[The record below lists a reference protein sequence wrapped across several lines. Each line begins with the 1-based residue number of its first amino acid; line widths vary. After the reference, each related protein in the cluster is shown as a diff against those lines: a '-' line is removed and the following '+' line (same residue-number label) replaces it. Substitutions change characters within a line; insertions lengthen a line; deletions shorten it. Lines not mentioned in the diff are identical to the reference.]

1 MSENDSSASDLRA
14 LGALVREMQGDLRA
28 LGIKLDLLSRGRD
41 RDLATFGTRDD
52 MHDIV
57 ELLAEKLADA
67 ERRVADAVVQVA
79 ESMAGRDRAL
89 TEQTE
94 MLVEILN
101 RLPQQRPPRPTD

>member
-1 MSENDSSASDLRA
+1 
-14 LGALVREMQGDLRA
+14 MQGELRA
-28 LGIKLDLLSRGRD
+28 LGIKLDLVARGRE

-67 ERRVADAVVQVA
+67 ERRVDEAVAQVA

-89 TEQTE
+89 AELSA

-101 RLPQQRPPRPTD
+101 RLPPRP

>member
-1 MSENDSSASDLRA
+1 MSEQEPSASDLRA
-14 LGALVREMQGDLRA
+14 LGALVREMQGELRA
-28 LGIKLDLLSRGRD
+28 LGIKLDLVARGRE

-57 ELLAEKLADA
+57 ELLAERLADA
-67 ERRVADAVVQVA
+67 ERRVADAVAQVA

-89 TEQTE
+89 AEQSA

-101 RLPQQRPPRPTD
+101 RLPPRP

>member
-1 MSENDSSASDLRA
+1 MSEQEASASDLRA
-14 LGALVREMQGDLRA
+14 LSTLVREMQGELRA
-28 LGIKLDLLSRGRD
+28 LGIKLDLVARGRE

-67 ERRVADAVVQVA
+67 ERRVAEAVAQVA

-89 TEQTE
+89 AELSA

-101 RLPQQRPPRPTD
+101 RLPPRP

>member
-1 MSENDSSASDLRA
+1 MSEPELVACDLRA
-14 LGALVREMQGDLRA
+14 LGMLVREMQGELRA
-28 LGIKLDLLSRGRD
+28 LGIKLDLVARGRE

-57 ELLAEKLADA
+57 ELLAERLADA
-67 ERRVADAVVQVA
+67 ERRVADAVVKVA

-89 TEQTE
+89 AEQTA

-101 RLPQQRPPRPTD
+101 RLPARP

>member
-1 MSENDSSASDLRA
+1 MSEQEPSPSDLRA
-14 LGALVREMQGDLRA
+14 LSTLVREMQGELRA
-28 LGIKLDLLSRGRD
+28 LGIKLDLVARGRE

-57 ELLAEKLADA
+57 ELLAERLADA
-67 ERRVADAVVQVA
+67 ERRVAEAVAQVA

-89 TEQTE
+89 AEQSA

-101 RLPQQRPPRPTD
+101 RLPPRP

>member
-1 MSENDSSASDLRA
+1 MSEQEASASDLRA
-14 LGALVREMQGDLRA
+14 LSTLVREMQGELRA
-28 LGIKLDLLSRGRD
+28 LGIKLDLVARGRE

-67 ERRVADAVVQVA
+67 ERRVAEAVAQVA

-89 TEQTE
+89 TELSA

-101 RLPQQRPPRPTD
+101 RLPPRP

>member
-1 MSENDSSASDLRA
+1 VA
-14 LGALVREMQGDLRA
+14 
-28 LGIKLDLLSRGRD
+28 RGRE

-67 ERRVADAVVQVA
+67 ERRVAEAVAQVA

-89 TEQTE
+89 AELAA

-101 RLPQQRPPRPTD
+101 RLPPRP

>member
-1 MSENDSSASDLRA
+1 MSEQEASASDLRA
-14 LGALVREMQGDLRA
+14 LSTLVREMQGELRA
-28 LGIKLDLLSRGRD
+28 LGIKLDLVARGRE

-67 ERRVADAVVQVA
+67 DRRVAEAVAQVA

-89 TEQTE
+89 AELSA

-101 RLPQQRPPRPTD
+101 RLPPRP

>member
-1 MSENDSSASDLRA
+1 MSDQEPSFSDFRA
-14 LGALVREMQGDLRA
+14 LGALVREMQGELRA
-28 LGIKLDLLSRGRD
+28 LGIKLDLVARGRE

-57 ELLAEKLADA
+57 ELLAERLADA
-67 ERRVADAVVQVA
+67 ERRVAEAVAQVA

-89 TEQTE
+89 AELAA

-101 RLPQQRPPRPTD
+101 RLPPRP